1 VQSFV
6 DSVSGTTRSFEA
18 RAIFADVA
26 LAGVTNFA
34 ALSAVSAALPAG
46 VVIDPAVSVFV
57 DVQTTAVLGGGV
69 RVCLAFPDEDADAVV
84 DGTSIPA
91 SQLRLLHTG
100 FVGSPFADVP
110 TDAGPGEVC
119 GDVAAPGVIALGV
132 VEGGGGGSTTTTVAT
147 GETTTT
153 STLAESTT
161 TTSTVSAGPSTTT
174 SSTAMSASSTTTS
187 STAQGAGTTTTSMPV
202 EHSTTTT
209 IAAGSTSTTCAT
221 TATTTTSSTTATT
234 LTVPGPPTS
243 TTTTVISLPSTTSS
257 TLPVCATALECLRL
271 TIAGPLCPGEN
282 LNPKLASLILRKLTK
297 AQAGLVRARTI
308 VAGKKAG
315 KLVTKARK
323 QLDRIGRKADAFV
336 SKRRHPISA
345 DCRDRI
351 RAALDLVARQIE
363 AQRL

>member
-1 VQSFV
+1 
-6 DSVSGTTRSFEA
+6 VSG
-18 RAIFADVA
+18 
-26 LAGVTNFA
+26 
-34 ALSAVSAALPAG
+34 ALPAG
-46 VVIDPAVSVFV
+46 VVLDPAVSVFV

-110 TDAGPGEVC
+110 TDVGPGEVC

-132 VEGGGGGSTTTTVAT
+132 AEGGGGGSTTTTVAT
-147 GETTTT
+147 GQTTTT
-153 STLAESTT
+153 STLAEGTT
-161 TTSTVSAGPSTTT
+161 TTSTVPGGPSTTT
-174 SSTAMSASSTTTS
+174 SSTAIGAPSTTTS
-187 STAQGAGTTTTSMPV
+187 STAPGAGTTTTSTPV
-202 EHSTTTT
+202 EQSTTTT
-209 IAAGSTSTTCAT
+209 IPPGSTSTTCAT

-243 TTTTVISLPSTTSS
+243 TTSTVISASTTSS

-282 LNPKLASLILRKLTK
+282 LNPKLASLIMRKLTK

-345 DCRDRI
+345 ECRDRI